1 MDLPLHP
8 DARLLAH
15 HPTGLIAVEKPPG
28 VRTHPNQEKPDRRAL
43 LALPYDTET
52 EAYRLENG
60 DPVYLLHRLDAPTS
74 GVVLLAT
81 APETAE
87 AARGAF
93 AAHAVEKTYYALVKG
108 RPARPAETWHDRLW
122 TRRDRGAVRTKT
134 GHGDPAETRM
144 ERLRSFSG
152 PPVLSVL
159 RLIPVTGRTHQL
171 RVQCAARGLCI
182 VGDATY
188 GDFRFNR
195 LHAKQTGQKRLFL
208 HAAEIRLTGDG
219 RNLPDFRVEAPVPAE
234 FPRF

>member
-1 MDLPLHP
+1 M
-8 DARLLAH
+8 LAH
-15 HPTGLIAVEKPPG
+15 HPSGLIAVEKPSG
-28 VRTHPNQEKPDRRAL
+28 VRAHPNQEKPDRRAL
-43 LALPYDTET
+43 LALPYEAEA
-52 EAYRLENG
+52 EAYRFENG

-81 APETAE
+81 EPKTAE
-87 AARGAF
+87 AVRGAF
-93 AAHAVEKTYYALVKG
+93 AAHAVEKIYYALVKG
-108 RPARPAETWHDRLW
+108 RPARPAETWHDPLA
-122 TRRDRGAVRTKT
+122 TRRDRGAVRTRT

-159 RLIPVTGRTHQL
+159 RLTPVTGRTHQL
-171 RVQCAARGLCI
+171 RVQCAARGFSI

-195 LHAKQTGQKRLFL
+195 LYAKQTGQKRLFL

-219 RNLPDFRVEAPVPAE
+219 RYLPDFRAEAAVPSA